1 MRVTSARATSPRLAI
16 ATGCLAILL
25 AACTAPGASTRPT
38 PEGSSPAAAAPSAPA
53 PSASDA
59 IPPRPSALP
68 SAGPASGIPAG
79 GSWAAL
85 AVTGPAPAAREDH
98 TWTVDPGSGLV
109 YLFGGR
115 DGGRS
120 FDDLWTFDPVTTR
133 WSELAPAGPAP
144 AARFG
149 HEAAWAPGVGLV
161 ITLGQAGARFFDDV
175 WLFDPEA
182 ASWRELPGKGE
193 RPVARYGSC
202 SGIGP
207 DGRLWISHGF
217 TEEGSR
223 FFDTRAYDFD
233 TGSWSDA
240 TPPDLQPVERCL
252 HTCWWT
258 RTGDFVLYGGQT
270 TGVAALGDL
279 WVLSGA
285 SQSRAGTW
293 TKQDKPALA
302 ARQLPA
308 VARRGALTI
317 AFGGR
322 DIDRRPLGDTWLLPD
337 PGEPAITRLAID
349 GESPAPRS
357 GAALVYDEA
366 RDRVLLF
373 GGIGDEALDDLW
385 MLSFD

>member
-120 FDDLWTFDPVTTR
+120 FDDLWTFDPVTTT